1 MFVFCA
7 VYGAYRLNNFYYE
20 RKYGRMSNKQNY
32 FNNILVYLILCI
44 VFACSLTAC
53 GVQKEIKIN
62 SSYSEWIDALG
73 INDYPQTKCCG
84 YHEYNYGVALY
95 IMSFDYTTAP
105 EFKKIIDNHN
115 AFVKRNPDYFPE
127 DFDIDLVFT
136 CSGGDTPL
144 SFSNFTESVDYG
156 KESDY
161 IDLSSIET
169 EKSHCMRYAY
179 SSGLDDRIQT
189 KFEAE
194 TIIISV
200 GKYINDVE
208 EARNWSE
215 DFEGFDKIVVRF
227 VWEFEKEEINVEEAL
242 KKIQRANPDAEIYY
256 TTDSNE
262 LTKYVPDENLN

>member
-1 MFVFCA
+1 
-7 VYGAYRLNNFYYE
+7 
-20 RKYGRMSNKQNY
+20 MSNKQNY

-44 VFACSLTAC
+44 VFAYSLTGC
-53 GVQKEIKIN
+53 GVQREIKIN

-73 INDYPQTKCCG
+73 INDYSDTKCRR
-84 YHEYNYGVALY
+84 YHEYEHGITLD

-127 DFDIDLVFT
+127 DFDIDFIFT
-136 CSGGDTPL
+136 CCGGDTQL
-144 SFSNFTESVDYG
+144 QFSNYTGSVDYG
-156 KESDY
+156 KESNY

-179 SSGLDDRIQT
+179 LSGLDDRIKT

-200 GKYINDVE
+200 GKYIDEVE
-208 EARNWSE
+208 EAQDWSE
-215 DFEGFDKIVVRF
+215 NFEGFDKIVVRF
-227 VWEFEKEEINVEEAL
+227 VREPDEDEINIEEAL
-242 KKIQRANPDAEIYY
+242 EKIQRGNPGAELYY
-256 TTDSNE
+256 ITYIS
-262 LTKYVPDENLN
+262 YPDEYEIKKYTPEEN